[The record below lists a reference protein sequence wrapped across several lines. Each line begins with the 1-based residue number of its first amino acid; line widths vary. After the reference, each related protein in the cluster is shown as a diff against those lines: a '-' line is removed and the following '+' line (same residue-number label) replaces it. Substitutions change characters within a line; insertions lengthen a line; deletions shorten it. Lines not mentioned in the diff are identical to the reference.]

1 MMHMLSKGISKE
13 LLPQEK
19 EAASQEIQGSHS
31 ASAAQSDHWTPA
43 VLLERANY
51 LRKMAANGGGSA
63 GETLKVYPR
72 HSTML
77 SFRNRDG
84 AVERHEN
91 FADLFYVL
99 DGRATLITGG
109 KMVGAVEI
117 DTGEMRGVSI
127 EGGTR
132 RVLRSGDV
140 AHIPAGM
147 PHQMLVSSEDT
158 FTAFVMKIQESEPPE
173 QKEA

>member
-1 MMHMLSKGISKE
+1 MHMLSKGISKE

-19 EAASQEIQGSHS
+19 EAAVSQEAQGSQH
-31 ASAAQSDHWTPA
+31 APIAQSDHWTPA

-51 LRKMAANGGGSA
+51 LRKMAANGSGSA
-63 GETLKVYPR
+63 GETLKAYPR
-72 HSTML
+72 HCTML

-84 AVERHEN
+84 VVERHEY

-99 DGRATLITGG
+99 DGRATLVTGG

-117 DTGEMRGVSI
+117 DVGEMRGISI
-127 EGGTR
+127 EGGTS

-140 AHIPAGM
+140 AHIPPACRIRCWS
-147 PHQMLVSSEDT
+147 PARTRLR
-158 FTAFVMKIQESEPPE
+158 PL
-173 QKEA
+173 